1 MGDAIKVF
9 LLLYADDI
17 VLVAGTV
24 LELQRKRRFLEKF
37 SDKWGMEVN
46 LTKTQVIVL
55 RNGGKTLK
63 SETFFYLAKKVKVV
77 TYYRYLG
84 LIFSSRNNWSKALLT
99 LGAQAEKALKCIR
112 TMFWKLGHP
121 NVDVAFKIFDNRIV
135 PILLYGSEIWGFES
149 RNQIEKI
156 HFTLL

>member
-1 MGDAIKVF
+1 MGNAIEVF

-17 VLVAGTV
+17 VLVADTV
-24 LELQRKRRFLEKF
+24 LELQRKIRVLEKF
-37 SDKWGMEVN
+37 CDKWGMEVN
-46 LTKTQVIVL
+46 FTKTQVIVF
-55 RNGGKTLK
+55 RNAVKTSK

-84 LIFSSRNNWSKALLT
+84 LIFSSRNNWSRALLT

-121 NVDVAFKIFDNRIV
+121 NVDVAFKILAVEFGALKV
-135 PILLYGSEIWGFES
+135 GT
-149 RNQIEKI
+149 K
-156 HFTLL
+156 